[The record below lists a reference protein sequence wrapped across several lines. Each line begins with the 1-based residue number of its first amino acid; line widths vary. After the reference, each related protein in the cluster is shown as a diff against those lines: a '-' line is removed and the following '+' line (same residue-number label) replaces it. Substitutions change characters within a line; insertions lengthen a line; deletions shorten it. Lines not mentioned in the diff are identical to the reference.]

1 MQLLNNCLSTA
12 AHLVCHFCRLQPLLT
27 HTIAPRYNIDG
38 LPTCV
43 LFKNG
48 QPVHRIVGM
57 ATSAQVKIELAPFL
71 D

>member
-1 MQLLNNCLSTA
+1 M
-12 AHLVCHFCRLQPLLT
+12 QPLLT
-27 HTIAPRYNIDG
+27 HTIAPRYNING